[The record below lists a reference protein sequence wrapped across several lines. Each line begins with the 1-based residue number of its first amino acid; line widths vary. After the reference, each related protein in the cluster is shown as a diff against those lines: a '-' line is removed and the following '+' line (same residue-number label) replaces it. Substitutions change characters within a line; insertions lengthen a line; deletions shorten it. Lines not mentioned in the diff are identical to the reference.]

1 MKSLRFAILKFE
13 VLNNLY
19 RLVSPLGMSD
29 FGVSFFPPLTL
40 LDIECVNNQIDVC
53 LCLCFCCRKADS
65 FNSITRVA
73 DIKCLDDLLKEKA
86 SNLLVVLSG
95 KVASATP
102 FNCKHDDDSSSGDVF
117 EAKMLQIAFYLSC
130 GATACYLWGRRIKA
144 KADSF
149 SSITRV
155 VDFKRLDELL
165 KEKASKL
172 LVVVSGKVASALLW
186 AEMGCTETEL
196 GDDGSAWITKSHNF
210 LFQVKRCPW
219 YLEDSTG
226 VVKVVGAEAADDF
239 LDTLTPHLDMSLS
252 EIFGSIVEPKQGSQT
267 IFRASL
273 DTGTSLTI
281 IGEAARD
288 EAGNLTI
295 QNTNEQPFRIFS
307 GEGSFD
313 KMVANLK
320 SNSEFYFFYSK
331 IFGTIAFAI
340 VVFKGVS
347 FIRRVLRERAD
358 NADSDDE
365 ETP

>member
-1 MKSLRFAILKFE
+1 
-13 VLNNLY
+13 
-19 RLVSPLGMSD
+19 
-29 FGVSFFPPLTL
+29 
-40 LDIECVNNQIDVC
+40 
-53 LCLCFCCRKADS
+53 
-65 FNSITRVA
+65 
-73 DIKCLDDLLKEKA
+73 
-86 SNLLVVLSG
+86 
-95 KVASATP
+95 
-102 FNCKHDDDSSSGDVF
+102 
-117 EAKMLQIAFYLSC
+117 MLQIAFYLSC
-130 GATACYLWGRRIKA
+130 GATACYLWGRRIKR

-155 VDFKRLDELL
+155 VDFKRLDDLL

-172 LVVVSGKVASALLW
+172 LVVVSGKVASAATPSNGKHEDGPLG
-186 AEMGCTETEL
+186 AVFNAKVEMGCETKLE
-196 GDDGSAWITKSHNF
+196 DDGSGWITKSQNF
-210 LFQVKRCPW
+210 LFQVKRSPW

-239 LDTLTPHLDMSLS
+239 LDALTPHFDMSLS
-252 EIFGSIVEPKQGSQT
+252 EIFDSIVEPQQDSQEDSTGVVKVVGAEAADDFLDALTPHFDMSLSEIFDSIVEPQQDSQT

-295 QNTNEQPFRIFS
+295 QNLNEQPFRIFS

-347 FIRRVLRERAD
+347 FIRRVLRERAE
-358 NADSDDE
+358 NADSDNE
-365 ETP
+365 ENP

>member
-1 MKSLRFAILKFE
+1 
-13 VLNNLY
+13 
-19 RLVSPLGMSD
+19 
-29 FGVSFFPPLTL
+29 
-40 LDIECVNNQIDVC
+40 
-53 LCLCFCCRKADS
+53 
-65 FNSITRVA
+65 
-73 DIKCLDDLLKEKA
+73 
-86 SNLLVVLSG
+86 
-95 KVASATP
+95 
-102 FNCKHDDDSSSGDVF
+102 
-117 EAKMLQIAFYLSC
+117 MLQIAFYLSC
-130 GATACYLWGRRIKA
+130 GATACYLWGRRIKGE
-144 KADSF
+144 ADSF

-155 VDFKRLDELL
+155 VDFKRLDDLL

-172 LVVVSGKVASALLW
+172 LVVVSGKVASAATPSNGKHEDGPLG
-186 AEMGCTETEL
+186 AVFNAKVEMGRGTKLE
-196 GDDGSAWITKSHNF
+196 DDGSGWITKSQNF
-210 LFQVKRCPW
+210 LFQVKRSPW

-226 VVKVVGAEAADDF
+226 VVKVVGAEAAGDF
-239 LDTLTPHLDMSLS
+239 LDALTPHFDMSLS
-252 EIFGSIVEPKQGSQT
+252 EIFDSIVEPQQGSQT

-295 QNTNEQPFRIFS
+295 QNPNEQPFRIFS

-347 FIRRVLRERAD
+347 FIRRVLRERAE
-358 NADSDDE
+358 NADSDNE
-365 ETP
+365 ENP